1 MAARGM
7 RFRCARAH
15 LSTRQS
21 ERLVGLRSS
30 SSSSAA
36 NGSAAG
42 CDSGRSACVCARR
55 GVRVCVC
62 AHTGACVCVC
72 ASRVRDVCP
81 SRVCAGWGGG
91 GGDTTHRSMVWVPGA
106 RVVHLEAPALHCGGD
121 APLACACHTG
131 RGKDRQGGELAGACT
146 RVCARVCVWRLAGAA
161 CHPTA
166 LCVRAHK
173 QPEHQSC
180 LPAWRPCHAHMHGRM
195 PQQCMRRPIRPTRIP
210 LHCTHDS
217 PACAH

>member
-1 MAARGM
+1 V
-7 RFRCARAH
+7 CVRA
-15 LSTRQS
+15 
-21 ERLVGLRSS
+21 G
-30 SSSSAA
+30 
-36 NGSAAG
+36 
-42 CDSGRSACVCARR
+42 
-55 GVRVCVC
+55 VCVC
-62 AHTGACVCVC
+62 ACVHTQAHVCVYVRRVCEMCVHRVC
-72 ASRVRDVCP
+72 ARGGEGEVETLLTGRWSGCPAHASYTLKRPPCIAVVMRP
-81 SRVCAGWGGG
+81 SRVHAI
-91 GGDTTHRSMVWVPGA
+91 P
-106 RVVHLEAPALHCGGD
+106 
-121 APLACACHTG
+121 G

-146 RVCARVCVWRLAGAA
+146 RVCARACVWRLAGAA